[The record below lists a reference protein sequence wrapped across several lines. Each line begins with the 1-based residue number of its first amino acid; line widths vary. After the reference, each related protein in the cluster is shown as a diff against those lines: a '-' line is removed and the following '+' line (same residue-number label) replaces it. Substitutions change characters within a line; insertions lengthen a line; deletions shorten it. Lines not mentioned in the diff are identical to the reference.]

1 MRRTLLQLLFIS
13 SLPATAQDGTLDP
26 TFSNDGMLVNDLF
39 FYDDQAS
46 AVLVQPDGRILTAG
60 WTDDGTQVFLALQR
74 LLDNGTPD
82 PGFGVGGTVLSPL
95 AGHLRYAYDIG
106 LQSTGAIVVAG
117 LDYDINL
124 DGNALLMRY
133 LPDGTLDDSFGEG
146 GVTSSDLGSGPGFQ
160 SAWAMRVLS
169 DDRIVVVGE
178 QGENGV
184 MCARFTADGELD
196 DTFGENGVALS
207 GISFGSGLAVAVQ
220 NDGSILAGG
229 YRIAGKGSDW
239 LIARFRADGTLDAG
253 FGDAGVAIIDVL
265 GGDVETLESLSIMN
279 DGRIAACGYRGSNGQ
294 DYAPVVALLNANG
307 TLDTGFD
314 EVGFRVFS
322 YNAPQWGQARSIIAQ
337 PDGKLLVAGFRVE
350 PGETENNDFFLMRLL
365 PDGSFD
371 GTFAEGGRVHTDL
384 SGEQVRALA
393 MTLDN
398 EDRIVLAGY
407 GTGDQRAFGYARYAN
422 TITTT
427 VVETNKASTLTIYP
441 TPATD
446 RISVRGIDEQKPAVI
461 RLFHADGRSIAAQR
475 MYPPFSM
482 DLPVELASGTY
493 LLRVEQDG
501 NTNTRPVVVVR

>member
-1 MRRTLLQLLFIS
+1 MRYTTLSFLLALAFR
-13 SLPATAQDGTLDP
+13 LGAQDGSLDVSFNG
-26 TFSNDGMLVNDLF
+26 TGMRVNDLS

-46 AVLVQPDGRILTAG
+46 AVLVQPDGRIVATG
-60 WTDDGTQVFLALQR
+60 WTDDGSQVFLALQR

-82 PGFGVGGTVLSPL
+82 PSFGTGGTVLSPL
-95 AGHLRYAYDIG
+95 AGHQRYAYDIG
-106 LQSTGAIVVAG
+106 LQSTGAIIVAG

-124 DGNALLMRY
+124 DGNALLMRF
-133 LPDGTLDDSFGEG
+133 LPDGTLDADFGDG
-146 GVTSSDLGSGPGFQ
+146 GVTSSDLGAGPGFQ
-160 SAWAMRVLS
+160 SAWAMHVLP

-178 QGENGV
+178 QGESGV
-184 MCARFTADGELD
+184 MCARFTAAGELD
-196 DTFGENGVALS
+196 DTFGVNGVALT

-239 LIARFRADGTLDAG
+239 MVARFRADGTLDPG

-265 GGDVETLESLSIMN
+265 GGDVEILESLSVLN

-307 TLDTGFD
+307 TLDIDFN
-314 EVGFRVFS
+314 EVGFRAFS

-337 PDGKLLVAGFRVE
+337 ADGKLLVAGFRVE

-371 GTFAEGGRVHTDL
+371 GSFAGGGRVHTDV
-384 SGEQVRALA
+384 SGAQDRAIA

-407 GTGDQRAFGYARYAN
+407 GTGDQRAFGYARYTNSISTAVAERN
-422 TITTT
+422 GTSVLT
-427 VVETNKASTLTIYP
+427 VYP

-446 RISVRGIDEQKPAVI
+446 RISIRGIDEQKQVVM
-461 RLFHADGRSIAAQR
+461 RLLHSDGRCITTQR
-475 MYPPFSM
+475 MPSPFTLE
-482 DLPVELASGTY
+482 LPTDLASGTY
-493 LLRVEQDG
+493 LLRVEQGGDVL
-501 NTNTRPVVVVR
+501 TKPVVVVR